1 MMSERTIEIES
12 SGAVAW
18 IWMNRPELHN
28 AFDERLIE
36 ELTAAFVDLC
46 DDAKVR
52 VIVLSGRGKSF
63 SAGADIAWMQRQG
76 NASLEDN
83 TTDARKLANLF
94 HTIAASSKPT
104 IARVHGA
111 AIGGGLGLVAACDI
125 AIGSS
130 AALFA
135 TAEVRLGLVP
145 ATIAPYVVR
154 AIGERQARCLFQTGA
169 RIDASTALRIGLL
182 HAISSPE
189 QLDERVQVTIS
200 DLLRGAPRAQKL
212 AKDLASAVA
221 NQPITAELIDD
232 TARQIAL
239 CRAGAEAV
247 EGVNAFL
254 EKRPASW
261 ASGMSGR

>member
-1 MMSERTIEIES
+1 MSERAIEIES

-18 IWMNRPELHN
+18 IWMNRPEVHN
-28 AFDERLIE
+28 AFDESLIE
-36 ELTAAFVDLC
+36 ELTGAFGDLEG
-46 DDAKVR
+46 DAEVR

-63 SAGADIAWMQRQG
+63 SAGADVAWMQRQG

-83 TTDARKLANLF
+83 TADARKLASLF
-94 HTIAASSKPT
+94 HTIAESSKPT

-154 AIGERQARCLFQTGA
+154 AIGERQARWLFQAGA
-169 RIDASTALRIGLL
+169 RIDASIALRIGLL
-182 HAISSPE
+182 HATASPE
-189 QLDERVQVTIS
+189 QLDERVHVTTS

-212 AKDLASAVA
+212 AKDLVSTVAS
-221 NQPITAELIDD
+221 QPITAELMED

-254 EKRPASW
+254 EKRPAAW
-261 ASGMSGR
+261 ASGTSGR

>member
-1 MMSERTIEIES
+1 MMSNRTIEIES
-12 SGAVAW
+12 SGAVAR
-18 IWMNRPELHN
+18 IWMNRPDVHN

-36 ELTAAFVDLC
+36 ELTRAFCDLGDAAE
-46 DDAKVR
+46 VR
-52 VIVLSGRGKSF
+52 VIVLCGRGRSF
-63 SAGADIAWMQRQG
+63 SAGADIAWMKRQG
-76 NASLEDN
+76 SASLQDN

-94 HTIAASSKPT
+94 RAIAESPKPT
-104 IARVHGA
+104 VARVHGA

-135 TAEVRLGLVP
+135 TAEVRLGLIP

-154 AIGERQARCLFQTGA
+154 AIGARQARWLFQTGE

-182 HAISSPE
+182 HATSSPE
-189 QLDERVQVTIS
+189 QLDERVQLTIN
-200 DLLRGAPRAQKL
+200 DVLLGAPQAQKA
-212 AKDLASAVA
+212 AKDLIETVAS
-221 NQPITAELIDD
+221 QPMREELMEHTA
-232 TARQIAL
+232 TQIAL

-247 EGVNAFL
+247 EGVSAFL

-261 ASGMSGR
+261 VTRR

>member
-1 MMSERTIEIES
+1 MMSERAIEIEY
-12 SGAVAW
+12 SGAVAR
-18 IWMNRPELHN
+18 IWLNRPAVHN
-28 AFDERLIE
+28 AFNEGLIE
-36 ELTAAFVDLC
+36 ELTGAFVDLEG
-46 DDAKVR
+46 DAKVR

-63 SAGADIAWMQRQG
+63 SAGADVAWMQRQG

-83 TTDARKLANLF
+83 TADARKLANLF
-94 HTIAASSKPT
+94 HTIAESPKAT

-111 AIGGGLGLVAACDI
+111 AIGGGVGLVAACGI

-130 AALFA
+130 DASFA
-135 TAEVRLGLVP
+135 TAEVRLGLIP

-154 AIGERQARCLFQTGA
+154 AIGERQARWLFQAGE

-182 HAISSPE
+182 HATSSPE
-189 QLDERVQVTIS
+189 QLDERVQMTIN

-212 AKDLASAVA
+212 AKALVSAVA
-221 NQPITAELIDD
+221 NQSITAELMDD

-261 ASGMSGR
+261 VIRR

>member
-1 MMSERTIEIES
+1 MMSERAIEIEY

-18 IWMNRPELHN
+18 VWMNRPEVHN
-28 AFDERLIE
+28 AFNEGLIE
-36 ELTAAFVDLC
+36 ELTRAFVDLE

-63 SAGADIAWMQRQG
+63 SAGADVAWMQRQG

-83 TTDARKLANLF
+83 TADARKLANLF
-94 HTIAASSKPT
+94 HTIAESSKPT
-104 IARVHGA
+104 MARVHGA
-111 AIGGGLGLVAACDI
+111 AIGGGLGLVATCDI

-135 TAEVRLGLVP
+135 TAEVRLGLIP

-154 AIGERQARCLFQTGA
+154 AIGERQARWLFQTGE
-169 RIDASTALRIGLL
+169 RIDTSTALRIGLL
-182 HAISSPE
+182 HATSSPE
-189 QLDERVQVTIS
+189 QLDERVHLTIS

-212 AKDLASAVA
+212 AKDLVSDVA
-221 NQPITAELIDD
+221 KQPITAERMED

-239 CRAGAEAV
+239 CRAGAEGV

-254 EKRPASW
+254 EKRPAAW
-261 ASGMSGR
+261 VSGR